1 MLVLILSQDALK
13 QLATCII
20 SDDREQLHISSH
32 SLAPVKETI
41 VILGVRTDLQTQSLT
56 QLNQKLTK
64 SMPIQKMLDTRAFT
78 QGDKG
83 CLLGK

>member
-1 MLVLILSQDALK
+1 MLVLILSRDALK

-20 SDDREQLHISSH
+20 SGDREQLHISSH

-41 VILGVRTDLQTQSLT
+41 VILGVCTGLQTQSLME
-56 QLNQKLTK
+56 LNQKLTK

-78 QGDKG
+78 QGEIG
-83 CLLGK
+83 CLLEK